1 MFQYEKMFQDTVP
14 PYFSFGLVFGQIS
27 AYVWSKYSLERGKER
42 ERERS
47 SKKTKR
53 FLAFL
58 IDNLK
63 LLTIKQITNSL

>member
-42 ERERS
+42 
-47 SKKTKR
+47 
-53 FLAFL
+53 
-58 IDNLK
+58 
-63 LLTIKQITNSL
+63 